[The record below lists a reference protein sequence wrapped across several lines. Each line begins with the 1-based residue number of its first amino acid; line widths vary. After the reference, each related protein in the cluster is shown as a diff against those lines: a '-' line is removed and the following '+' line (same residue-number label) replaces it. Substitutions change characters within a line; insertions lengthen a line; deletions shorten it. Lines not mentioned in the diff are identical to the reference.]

1 MSDHFER
8 FQTALADRYRLEREI
23 GSGGWATVYLAED
36 VKHRRQVAVK
46 VLQPELA
53 AVLGGERFVREIEIA
68 AGLRHPHILP
78 LHDSGSA
85 NGVLYY
91 VMPFVE
97 GESLRDRLQR
107 EKQLAIGEAV
117 DITREVA
124 DALAYAHARGVVHRD
139 IKPANIMLEAG
150 HAVVTDFGVALL
162 LQTAG
167 SERLTGTGLSL
178 GTAQYM
184 SPEQAAGERQIDGR
198 SDVYSLGC
206 VLYEM
211 LGGDPP
217 FTGSTAQ
224 AIVARKMVE
233 PVPSLRVV
241 RHKVTEAL
249 ERVTMKALER
259 TPADRFRTAVQFA
272 AALAETPLEPEDRT
286 TQDRASHP
294 SPQATEAHGA
304 PSSDRTPS
312 ISRILGLTAM
322 YALVAGL
329 FLTAVGFVSTTAFD
343 IKLQIPAE
351 YTPSRVDFPI
361 VGARAVIPQIIFA
374 FIGLAA
380 FVFLRYTLRVATGAM
395 RRLPRVGS
403 TLDNWRRRSSAS
415 WQQLWQ
421 PVKPENIAEGY
432 FIGAIVV
439 SVVVLGLYWRL
450 IAAVTWETDFEILSC
465 SFRPLHHSYG
475 IVMTILITG
484 TTLVWHR
491 VFRYLKGRPVHGGS
505 FPMARWGGLAW
516 IGILVMFMTLPW
528 RLLWDNVHE
537 RALLDGESV
546 YILMESD
553 DDFIIYDPKTEA
565 TAQYRKGDA
574 PALERLSTAGYLF
587 EGQEGCD
594 LES

>member
-1 MSDHFER
+1 MGDHFER
-8 FQTALADRYRLEREI
+8 FQTALADRYRLKREI
-23 GSGGWATVYLAED
+23 GSGGSATVFLAED

-78 LHDSGSA
+78 LHDSGCA
-85 NGVLYY
+85 NGVFYY
-91 VMPFVE
+91 VMPLVE
-97 GESLRDRLQR
+97 GESLLDKLRR

-162 LQTAG
+162 VQTVD

-241 RHKVTEAL
+241 RDKVPEAL

-259 TPADRFRTAVQFA
+259 TPADRYRTAAQFA
-272 AALAETPLEPEDRT
+272 AALAETPLEQD
-286 TQDRASHP
+286 DRASRV
-294 SPQATEAHGA
+294 SPPATEAHRA
-304 PSSDRTPS
+304 QWPDRTPS
-312 ISRILGLTAM
+312 MSRILGLTAM

-329 FLTAVGFVSTTAFD
+329 FLTAVGFLSTTTFD

-351 YTPSRVDFPI
+351 YTPSRADFPI
-361 VGARAVIPQIIFA
+361 VGARAVIPSAIFA

-380 FVFLRYTLRVATGAM
+380 FVFLRYALRVSTGAM

-403 TLDNWRRRSSAS
+403 TLDKWRRRSSAS

-421 PVKPENIAEGY
+421 PVKPANIAEGY

-439 SVVVLGLYWRL
+439 SVVVLGMFWRL
-450 IAAVTWETDFEILSC
+450 IAAVTWATDTEVLSC
-465 SFRPLHHSYG
+465 SFRAFHHTYT

-484 TTLVWHR
+484 TALVWHR

-505 FPMARWGGLAW
+505 FALARWGGLAW
-516 IGILVMFMTLPW
+516 IGILVMFMALPW
-528 RLLWDNVHE
+528 RLLWDNYHE
-537 RALLDGESV
+537 RALLDGERV
-546 YILMESD
+546 YILMETND
-553 DDFIIYDPKTEA
+553 DLLIYDPTKGA
-565 TAQYRKGDA
+565 TSQYRKADA
-574 PALERLSTAGYLF
+574 PALERLGTAGYLF
-587 EGQEGCD
+587 EG
-594 LES
+594 LEEWISGS

>member
-1 MSDHFER
+1 MGDQFER
-8 FQTALADRYRLEREI
+8 FQAALAGRYRLKREI
-23 GSGGWATVYLAED
+23 GSGGSATVFLAED

-46 VLQPELA
+46 VLHLELA

-78 LHDSGSA
+78 LHDSGDA
-85 NGVLYY
+85 DGVLYY

-97 GESLRDRLQR
+97 GESLLDKLRR

-139 IKPANIMLEAG
+139 IKPANIMLETG

-162 LQTAG
+162 VRTLD

-211 LGGDPP
+211 LAGDPP
-217 FTGSTAQ
+217 FTGSTAR

-233 PVPSLRVV
+233 AVPSLRVV
-241 RHKVTEAL
+241 RDKVPEAL
-249 ERVTMKALER
+249 ERVTLKALER
-259 TPADRFRTAVQFA
+259 TPADRFRTAAQFA
-272 AALAETPLEPEDRT
+272 AALAETPLEQD
-286 TQDRASHP
+286 DRASRARTSHP
-294 SPQATEAHGA
+294 SPPATETHRA
-304 PSSDRTPS
+304 PASDRTPS

-329 FLTAVGFVSTTAFD
+329 FLTAVGFLSTTTFD
-343 IKLQIPAE
+343 LKLQIPAE
-351 YTPSRVDFPI
+351 HPPSRADFPI
-361 VGARAVIPQIIFA
+361 VGARAVIPSVIFA
-374 FIGLAA
+374 FVGLTA
-380 FVFLRYTLRVATGAM
+380 FVFLRYVLRVSTGAM
-395 RRLPRVGS
+395 RRVPRVGS
-403 TLDNWRRRSSAS
+403 TLDKWRRRSSAS

-421 PVKPENIAEGY
+421 PVKPANIAEGY

-439 SVVVLGLYWRL
+439 SVVVLGMFWRL
-450 IAAVTWETDFEILSC
+450 IAAVTWATDPEVLSC

-505 FPMARWGGLAW
+505 FAVARWGGLAW
-516 IGILVMFMTLPW
+516 IGILVMFMTMPW

-537 RALLDGESV
+537 RALLDGERV
-546 YILMESD
+546 YILMETED
-553 DDFIIYDPKTEA
+553 DLVIYDPTRGA

-587 EGQEGCD
+587 EGPEGCD
-594 LES
+594 SES

>member
-1 MSDHFER
+1 MGDQFER
-8 FQTALADRYRLEREI
+8 FQAALAGRYRLKREI
-23 GSGGWATVYLAED
+23 GSGGSATVFLAED

-46 VLQPELA
+46 VLHLELA

-78 LHDSGSA
+78 LHDSGDA
-85 NGVLYY
+85 DGVLYY

-97 GESLRDRLQR
+97 GESLLDKLRR

-162 LQTAG
+162 VRTLD

-211 LGGDPP
+211 LAGDPP
-217 FTGSTAQ
+217 FTGSTAR

-233 PVPSLRVV
+233 AVPSLRVV
-241 RHKVTEAL
+241 RDKVPEAL
-249 ERVTMKALER
+249 ERVTLKALER
-259 TPADRFRTAVQFA
+259 TPADRFRTAAQFA
-272 AALAETPLEPEDRT
+272 AALAETPLEQD
-286 TQDRASHP
+286 DRASRAQTSHP
-294 SPQATEAHGA
+294 SPPATETHRA

-329 FLTAVGFVSTTAFD
+329 FLTAVGFLSTTAFD

-351 YTPSRVDFPI
+351 HTPSRADFPI
-361 VGARAVIPQIIFA
+361 VGARAVIPSVIFA
-374 FIGLAA
+374 FMGLAA
-380 FVFLRYTLRVATGAM
+380 FVFLRYVLRVSTGAM
-395 RRLPRVGS
+395 RRVPRVGS
-403 TLDNWRRRSSAS
+403 TLDKWRRRSSAS

-421 PVKPENIAEGY
+421 PVKPANIAEGY

-439 SVVVLGLYWRL
+439 SVVVLGMFWRL
-450 IAAVTWETDFEILSC
+450 IAAVTWTTDPEVLSC

-505 FPMARWGGLAW
+505 FAVARWGGLAW
-516 IGILVMFMTLPW
+516 IGILVMFMTMPW

-537 RALLDGESV
+537 RALLDGERV
-546 YILMESD
+546 YILMETED
-553 DDFIIYDPKTEA
+553 DLVIYDPTRGA

-587 EGQEGCD
+587 EGPEGCD
-594 LES
+594 SES

>member
-1 MSDHFER
+1 MSDHVER
-8 FQTALADRYRLEREI
+8 LQTALADRYRLEREI
-23 GSGGWATVYLAED
+23 GSGGMATVFLAED
-36 VKHRRQVAVK
+36 LKHRRQVAVK
-46 VLQPELA
+46 VLQPEMA

-78 LHDSGSA
+78 LHDSGFA
-85 NGVLYY
+85 DGVLYY

-97 GESLRDRLQR
+97 GESLRDRLKR
-107 EKQLAIGEAV
+107 EKQLAIDEAV

-162 LQTAG
+162 VQNVD

-241 RHKVTEAL
+241 RERVPEAL
-249 ERVTMKALER
+249 ERVAMKALER
-259 TPADRFRTAVQFA
+259 TPADRFRTAAQFA
-272 AALAETPLEPEDRT
+272 TAVAETSLEQD
-286 TQDRASHP
+286 DRASLARDAHP
-294 SPQATEAHGA
+294 SPQTTEPHRV
-304 PSSDRTPS
+304 PSPDRKPS
-312 ISRILGLTAM
+312 ISRMVGLTVM

-329 FLTAVGFVSTTAFD
+329 CLTAVGFLSTTNFD
-343 IKLQIPAE
+343 LKLQIPAE
-351 YTPSRVDFPI
+351 YTPSRADYPI
-361 VGARAVIPQIIFA
+361 VGARAVIPSVIFA
-374 FIGLAA
+374 FVGLAA
-380 FVFLRYTLRVATGAM
+380 FVFLRYALRVSTGAM
-395 RRLPRVGS
+395 RRVPKVDS
-403 TLDNWRRRSSAS
+403 TLDRWKRRSSAS

-421 PVKPENIAEGY
+421 PVKPANIAEGY

-439 SVVVLGLYWRL
+439 SVVVLGLFWRL
-450 IAAVTWETDFEILSC
+450 ISAVTWATDPEVLSC
-465 SFRPLHHSYG
+465 SFRPLHYSYT

-484 TTLVWHR
+484 TALVWR
-491 VFRYLKGRPVHGGS
+491 GVFRYLKGRPVRGGT
-505 FPMARWGGLAW
+505 FAVARWGGLAW
-516 IGILVMFMTLPW
+516 IGILVMVMALPQS
-528 RLLWDNVHE
+528 LLWNNDRE
-537 RALLDGESV
+537 RALLDGERV
-546 YILMESD
+546 YILMETD
-553 DDFIIYDPKTEA
+553 DDLVIYDPTRGAA
-565 TAQYRKGDA
+565 TQYRTGEV
-574 PALERLSTAGYLF
+574 PTLERLNTAGYLF
-587 EGQEGCD
+587 EGQDECTSG
-594 LES
+594 S